1 MNPDVL
7 LDTCAVIRI
16 ARGDPLREPAASR
29 LPAGAAA
36 GARAFVS
43 PISAWEVGVL
53 TARNRLT
60 LALDLLAWFERAC
73 AFPGVSLAEMPP
85 SVLIASTRLPGAPP
99 RDPADRI
106 LIATAR
112 AFGYV
117 LVTRD
122 REMLDYGAGGHV
134 QVLAC

>member
-1 MNPDVL
+1 MTSDVL
-7 LDTCAVIRI
+7 LDTCAVIWM
-16 ARGDPLREPAASR
+16 AQGDPPREPAATR
-29 LPAGAAA
+29 LPTGSAA
-36 GARAFVS
+36 GGRSFIS
-43 PISAWEVGVL
+43 PISAWEVGML

-60 LALDLLAWFERAC
+60 LALDPLAWFERAC
-73 AFPGVSLAEMPP
+73 AFSGVSLATMPP

-112 AFGYV
+112 TFGYT

-122 REMLDYGAGGHV
+122 QKMLAYGDGGHV
-134 QVLAC
+134 QVMAC

>member
-1 MNPDVL
+1 MTSDVL
-7 LDTCAVIRI
+7 LDTCAVIWM
-16 ARGDPLREPAASR
+16 AQGDPLREPAATR
-29 LPAGAAA
+29 LPTGSAA
-36 GARAFVS
+36 GGRSFIS
-43 PISAWEVGVL
+43 PISAWEVGML

-60 LALDLLAWFERAC
+60 LALDPLAWFERAC
-73 AFPGVSLAEMPP
+73 AFSGVSLATMPP

-112 AFGYV
+112 TFGYT

-122 REMLDYGAGGHV
+122 QKMLAYGDSGHV
-134 QVLAC
+134 QVMAC